1 MEMELMDLPTYTT
14 SELMGFLD
22 SPNDTYTAMEA
33 ENIVIQMERMLTMES
48 EGTYPTLEPRGL
60 LDSPMDIY
68 AAMEA
73 ENIAIHM
80 ESMLAM
86 ENGQTFQS
94 RT

>member
-1 MEMELMDLPTYTT
+1 METEMVDLPTYPA
-14 SELMGFLD
+14 SELMGFMD

-48 EGTYPTLEPRGL
+48 ERTHPTSELMGL
-60 LDSPMDIY
+60 LDYTNDIY
-68 AAMEA
+68 TAMEA
-73 ENIAIHM
+73 EDTVIHI

-86 ENGQTFQS
+86 ESGHTFQS